1 MARGGKRPN
10 SGRKPEAM
18 RRKQN
23 ALVADILESDMTPLA
38 VMQRAMMQHVNAGN
52 WDEAAKQAKEIA
64 PYVHPKLATVQH
76 KGSSDEPVVHQITR
90 VIVRPSDSDS

>member
-23 ALVADILESDMTPLA
+23 ALVAEILDSDMTPLD
-38 VMQRAMMQHVNAGN
+38 VMHRAMMEHVKAER
-52 WDEAAKQAKEIA
+52 WDDAAKQAKEAA
-64 PYVHPKLATVQH
+64 PYVHPKLSSVEATG
-76 KGSSDEPVVHQITR
+76 KGGGPLVVEIVNMTYGDE
-90 VIVRPSDSDS
+90 D

>member
-10 SGRKPEAM
+10 SGRKPEAI

-23 ALVADILESDMTPLA
+23 AEVASVLDSSMTPLA
-38 VMQRAMMQHVNAGN
+38 VMHRAMMRHVEADN

-64 PYVHPKLATVQH
+64 PYVHAKLATVQH
-76 KGSSDEPVVHQITR
+76 KGDAEEPVAMTISWLPPT
-90 VIVRPSDSDS
+90 DA